1 MILLHRDGIV
11 VREKQKERKTERE
24 RERERE
30 VGEGE
35 ERGGEG
41 WRGESQSQYVSTV
54 PALYTQA
61 EAILSCCDSIAVSER
76 KN

>member
-1 MILLHRDGIV
+1 VILLHRDGIV

-41 WRGESQSQYVSTV
+41 WRGESQS
-54 PALYTQA
+54 
-61 EAILSCCDSIAVSER
+61 
-76 KN
+76 

>member
-1 MILLHRDGIV
+1 VILPHRDGIA
-11 VREKQKERKTERE
+11 VREKKKERKTERE
-24 RERERE
+24 RERED
-30 VGEGE
+30 GGGE